1 MSLDPLKFQVA
12 IQDDATKQLSSIET
26 ALNSLKDKTIS
37 VKVEGLSDLQ
47 QLLSALQHQQVSNL
61 GKDVGSA
68 INEAT
73 KNLQNEAQNAIR
85 TSLGNLAR
93 DLVSIKEAIQHDNFT
108 AFSKRIETCAAAVD
122 TLDAAFKKF
131 HVTIGQDEGMRNFMS
146 GLGEVIRNV
155 RSTVGMLN
163 GGMSGASATPDAMS
177 RSVKVARHEMERL
190 NNDLVRA
197 QRNIETFGDKGF
209 NVSSLER
216 YKTALIEVRENL
228 RLIERNGGVH
238 PITGL
243 TASQYL
249 SSEDASRVVSLLK
262 TELSYYNNIRNELD
276 RIAKLRSTLSSI
288 LNANPSTPFRSE
300 LANAMA
306 GLDLREGLLARQG
319 ARDAMQTLNSASYR
333 TQITEAVSLISKVS
347 SESRQAEKNSALL
360 VESMRRAGIAV
371 SDLAAKFDKLE
382 IAKIRANAVDAKV
395 DTSAYDKA
403 VERME
408 RYRRVL
414 EYISQNGGHDSS
426 RITGSVGYRNASNDL
441 NIQAAALKALTK
453 EANSASYATN
463 HLSAEQQRLA
473 QALETSTNKL
483 HGQSQVLSDLK
494 SLATQYLGV
503 WGGQQFLNNIIQ
515 IGGQLEMQRLSIGA
529 ILQNQAQANDLF
541 NKIKGLATQSP
552 FGVVELDQMTKQLT
566 AYGFKYNEL
575 YDMTKRLADIS
586 AATGTGVDRLALALG
601 HVRSEAALSGYTL
614 RQFAMGNVPMLQKLS
629 EKLGKSTEE
638 IRKMVRSKQISY
650 DDVVGVLKD
659 LTDEGGMFYNMQEV
673 ISQSVKAKFKNVRDA
688 MDIMYGEMAE
698 GSIGDALKEVAD
710 VLMDVTRNW
719 KDVATVVG
727 SVTGVWV
734 THRAAILAMNAA
746 LGSNTASVT
755 ANILSYKQK
764 RAIELQNEALT
775 RKLTAEELAL
785 VATRKTI
792 TAENIR
798 VAMSTNAIT
807 KGEAL
812 RLVGL
817 RKLSLEEAKAL
828 IRSGEFTAAEVRM
841 AMQGRVLGM
850 NLGYAGN
857 MMRYLATS
865 AKMMMAALL
874 TNPWTWI
881 MAGVT
886 TVIELWQRNS
896 REMEQAEELSNKIYE
911 HSQEALKNTR
921 QMLQDTGIK
930 VEWRNKDKDSF
941 SDVTSNFGRQLG
953 GQIRFSL
960 PEFDTSNAKESI
972 ERWTQYI
979 RDYAATPNRLLN
991 EALFDEAGNVRALKD
1006 QFDNLKV
1013 AVEEVAVAQEQL
1025 RSLGDIFENA
1035 VNATNSGWFD
1045 DSVLTNISDYDK
1057 TLRSFG
1063 NNIATTYKKFRVNI
1077 DIALQSARQQDSEFD
1092 KAASGMA
1099 TYAQQLDLLVRNQEK
1114 YAKASEVFRNANTI
1128 SRAAMNELFGD
1139 HIVGDAGAANVEAQ
1153 KATMMADLETF
1164 YVQLQADLETKGIKI
1179 GSMSEAQ
1186 QQALLLGY
1194 KDKLSS
1200 IQGLSVETSNFLMKE
1215 FAKRF
1220 GIEIDVDD
1228 EKFRVK
1234 EKEIIRILKELSESD
1249 WNVEMNFATNV
1260 KDVIDEAQKQYK
1272 AAKEYFEKVKPIM
1285 LKLGVE
1291 FEAGKMLTDEQI
1303 EAAVAKAD
1311 PKARDFIRQALKGV
1325 NEATKVYNNAMN
1337 ASKAGGFS
1345 LEDNKK
1351 KKTPGERKSEDKDAR
1366 RLREIVKLYKDAY
1379 DWYTKYEKQV
1389 GEGSALT
1396 KVKEQFQPLFDEF
1409 RNQWKQSLSLDSIP
1423 EYKQNLET
1431 LLSEAQKLYESPKH
1445 KNSYMVE
1452 AIKTIRDAINNVDY
1466 EEAQRKMDE
1475 YASKVQIELD
1485 GLTRKWDMF
1494 NDVREATGNIE
1505 LAVRISGV
1513 GGDGTRNLADDL
1525 RKKIQTDLAQ
1535 IGVNAIPFDFNFS
1548 DKDIKKE
1555 VENAFESFKPQKP
1568 TDENDKKAMKEYN
1581 DKLSEYQSKIKGFIE
1596 IYKKWRDLQRDVTAK
1611 DLKIF
1616 ADLLGK
1622 TEDYG
1627 SKLNQ
1632 LRNKLSQTLDSI
1644 SLSNG
1649 SQEDKN
1655 LATRRAVASEEWEEA
1670 QLSADFANL
1679 FNNAVSMSKNAFESE
1694 ASYIEGL
1701 LNDLFELGLISPE
1714 KMNEWRDKVT
1724 KARSDYSTSGF
1735 LGIKGSTGAFLAGGY
1750 QGLIDYRKS
1759 KRNNIKED
1767 LSRLDPKS
1775 KEYKDKEK
1783 ELKIQDKLIEKNEK
1797 AAKSMEQVMNAANT
1811 LKGGFDLLSDHF
1823 SNMGAT
1829 GMGDAMSDASGVLG
1843 SAMSGASSLSALGP
1857 YGMAAGAGLGLVS
1870 GLFALHDKAI
1880 QREIDALKENN
1891 EAIEA
1896 NTDAILRYRQRTLGY
1911 DTGEVRKSLA
1921 NNYKDTKK
1929 IHGLFSVLNGRA
1941 YYVDDDA
1948 KRAMQEYYKR
1958 NSIGTGYKQELA
1970 NLKEERENYLKMYN
1984 LESDKK
1990 NVSNES
1996 LQEYKKKIAELDEQI
2011 MYFTED
2017 IANELWGIDLKGWA
2031 DQLSDSLWTAFEN
2044 GEDAVKAFHETAKDI
2059 ISDVAKRMMNIHLI
2073 EPVMSKLEDALFG
2086 KMGADGKRIGGGAY
2100 NMETGQFN
2108 EKETLEILGNFFGE
2122 DGEFAK
2128 VIESAE
2134 TFYDMAK
2141 RVTGFDFG
2149 SDSGGSVSSGIKGVT
2164 EQTTDLLA
2172 SYVNSIR
2179 ADVSVNRAMI
2189 AQYFPMYYQAL
2200 TSGNDILRG
2209 IENHTA
2215 AIMQSNEAIEKSNQA
2230 ILDRIDGLRNNTWR
2244 VPVE

>member
-85 TSLGNLAR
+85 TSLGNLAK

-131 HVTIGQDEGMRNFMS
+131 HVTIGQDDGMRNFMT

-155 RSTVGMLN
+155 RTTMGVLN
-163 GGMSGASATPDAMS
+163 GGGSGATATPDAMS

-300 LANAMA
+300 LANAMT

-426 RITGSVGYRNASNDL
+426 RITGSVGYRNATNDL
-441 NIQAAALKALTK
+441 NVQATALKILTTDAKRAENAL
-453 EANSASYATN
+453 SQ
-463 HLSAEQQRLA
+463 LSSEEQRLA
-473 QALETSTNKL
+473 QAMKSTTESAR
-483 HGQSQVLSDLK
+483 GQSQVLSDLK

-503 WGGQQFLNNIIQ
+503 WGAQGFLRNVIE

-529 ILQNQAQANDLF
+529 ILGDMAKANELF
-541 NKIKGLATQSP
+541 DRIKNLAVKSP
-552 FGVVELDQMTKQLT
+552 FGVVELDSMTKQLS
-566 AYGFKYNEL
+566 AYGFEYNEL

-614 RQFAMGNVPMLQKLS
+614 RQFSMANIPLARKLS
-629 EKLGKSTEE
+629 EELTKVEGKFVSVADV
-638 IRKMVRSKQISY
+638 RKRVRTKDIGYEQ
-650 DDVVGVLKD
+650 VLKVLKD
-659 LTDEGGMFYNMQEV
+659 LTDEGGMFYNAQE
-673 ISQSVKAKFKNVRDA
+673 IMSESVKARFKNLKDS
-688 MDIMYGEMAE
+688 MDIMYGEIAESSVGGGLKSVAEMLTTLTRHWQELGAVLVTGAGYWAINRLAMMAMSKATMQNNIATGQFTAKQLE
-698 GSIGDALKEVAD
+698 AQAITGNLTRQQLLRAVASKKMAIADVEAAGAVLGLTRAQLLHAMNTGKVTAAMNMATIATSKYSVAQLRFMAMFRSLSLFNVKDFFFGIFSGAKAAGSALLGLAKSFWPLLALSAVAEVFMSMKRESESFADAANYVGQSARNMMKDIDNAMKSITKNGKPADTESLREAVNTMKEVLENSEFYTAEQQKQVD
-710 VLMDVTRNW
+710 A
-719 KDVATVVG
+719 ATTL
-727 SVTGVWV
+727 SQKYD
-734 THRAAILAMNAA
+734 ILLKQMKEMREESEWQTNNEGLIATI
-746 LGSNTASVT
+746 LSNTGKRVDT
-755 ANILSYKQK
+755 NIAQRFNRETGKYEAFESQTFGLPLFNDS
-764 RAIELQNEALT
+764 LQ
-775 RKLTAEELAL
+775 
-785 VATRKTI
+785 
-792 TAENIR
+792 ENIEQ
-798 VAMSTNAIT
+798 VNKSNSALQSSISLLAEYQGVIEEAI
-807 KGEAL
+807 KKNNGF
-812 RLVGL
+812 G
-817 RKLSLEEAKAL
+817 LSLEGKSWQEQVRL
-828 IRSGEFTAAEVRM
+828 IAQSGHWDEFVASVENAGSRFEKTAANVKKASDKVAEDWKEIVNDDVKAIRLTLM
-841 AMQGRVLGM
+841 EEWGMTEDELNKFAKNNERTMRWLVDMIAKSLSKLGVAEAVIDEFKAKLLSLFGVAGSGKPVKRDLTEYEKQTD
-850 NLGYAGN
+850 LGK
-857 MMRYLATS
+857 R
-865 AKMMMAALL
+865 
-874 TNPWTWI
+874 I
-881 MAGVT
+881 MSNVINYNKKNGKGGQGVT
-886 TVIELWQRNS
+886 TVKEINEITGTGDNQKS
-896 REMEQAEELSNKIYE
+896 EVEVTK
-911 HSQEALKNTR
+911 ALK
-921 QMLQDTGIK
+921 
-930 VEWRNKDKDSF
+930 
-941 SDVTSNFGRQLG
+941 
-953 GQIRFSL
+953 
-960 PEFDTSNAKESI
+960 
-972 ERWTQYI
+972 ER
-979 RDYAATPNRLLN
+979 
-991 EALFDEAGNVRALKD
+991 
-1006 QFDNLKV
+1006 
-1013 AVEEVAVAQEQL
+1013 
-1025 RSLGDIFENA
+1025 
-1035 VNATNSGWFD
+1035 
-1045 DSVLTNISDYDK
+1045 
-1057 TLRSFG
+1057 
-1063 NNIATTYKKFRVNI
+1063 
-1077 DIALQSARQQDSEFD
+1077 
-1092 KAASGMA
+1092 
-1099 TYAQQLDLLVRNQEK
+1099 
-1114 YAKASEVFRNANTI
+1114 
-1128 SRAAMNELFGD
+1128 
-1139 HIVGDAGAANVEAQ
+1139 AQ
-1153 KATMMADLETF
+1153 KSLENMK
-1164 YVQLQADLETKGIKI
+1164 ETKRLWGETSKQYKDAKKKYDHDLNLAQSNGI
-1179 GSMSEAQ
+1179 SEDEIRT
-1186 QQALLLGY
+1186 GKY
-1194 KDKLSS
+1194 KDKKD
-1200 IQGLSVETSNFLMKE
+1200 SN
-1215 FAKRF
+1215 R
-1220 GIEIDVDD
+1220 
-1228 EKFRVK
+1228 
-1234 EKEIIRILKELSESD
+1234 
-1249 WNVEMNFATNV
+1249 N
-1260 KDVIDEAQKQYK
+1260 
-1272 AAKEYFEKVKPIM
+1272 
-1285 LKLGVE
+1285 
-1291 FEAGKMLTDEQI
+1291 
-1303 EAAVAKAD
+1303 
-1311 PKARDFIRQALKGV
+1311 
-1325 NEATKVYNNAMN
+1325 
-1337 ASKAGGFS
+1337 
-1345 LEDNKK
+1345 
-1351 KKTPGERKSEDKDAR
+1351 SEDKDAR

-1379 DWYTKYEKQV
+1379 DWYGKYEKQV
-1389 GEGSALT
+1389 GEGSALA
-1396 KVKEQFQPLFDEF
+1396 KVKEQFEPLF
-1409 RNQWKQSLSLDSIP
+1409 KQFEEQFKQKLSLDSIP
-1423 EYKQNLET
+1423 LYKENLVS
-1431 LLSEAQKLYESPKH
+1431 LLDEAQKLYESPKH

-1475 YASKVQIELD
+1475 YASKVQMELD
-1485 GLTRKWDMF
+1485 TLTRAWDMF
-1494 NDVREATGNIE
+1494 NDVRESTGNLE

-1535 IGVNAIPFDFNFS
+1535 IGVNAIPFDFNLS

-1568 TDENDKKAMKEYN
+1568 ADENDKKAMKEYN

-1632 LRNKLSQTLDSI
+1632 LRDKLSQTLDSI

-1649 SQEDKN
+1649 SQEDKD
-1655 LATRRAVASEEWEEA
+1655 LATRRAIASEEWEEA

-1679 FNNAVSMSKNAFESE
+1679 FNNAVAMSKSAFERE

-1759 KRNNIKED
+1759 NRDNIKEE
-1767 LSRLDPKS
+1767 LSRLNPKS
-1775 KEYKDKEK
+1775 QEYKNKEK
-1783 ELKIQDKLIEKNEK
+1783 ELKIQDQLIKKNEK
-1797 AAKSMEQVMNAANT
+1797 AAKSMELLMNAANT
-1811 LKGGFDLLSDHF
+1811 LKGGLDLLSDLF
-1823 SNMGAT
+1823 NNMGAT
-1829 GMGDAMSDASGVLG
+1829 GMGTAMSDASGVLG

-1857 YGMAAGAGLGLVS
+1857 WGMAAGAGLGLLG
-1870 GLFALHDKAI
+1870 GLFGLHDKAL
-1880 QREIDALKENN
+1880 QREIERLREDVQKIENN
-1891 EAIEA
+1891 
-1896 NTDAILRYRQRTLGY
+1896 TDLIVQARERTLGY
-1911 DTGEVRKSLA
+1911 DNGNVR
-1921 NNYKDTKK
+1921 
-1929 IHGLFSVLNGRA
+1929 RA
-1941 YYVDDDA
+1941 YASQYSPDVNIA
-1948 KRAMQEYYKR
+1948 KLFNRSAFAPSFLKEGYSSKAQKAMYEYYQK
-1958 NSIGTGYKQELA
+1958 NSAGTGYQQELA
-1970 NLKEERENYLKMYN
+1970 NLKAEREDYMRMYDAEN
-1984 LESDKK
+1984 DKK
-1990 NVSNES
+1990 ISSGEA
-1996 LQEYKKKIAELDEQI
+1996 LEEYRKKIAEIDDQI
-2011 MYFTED
+2011 LYFTED
-2017 IANELWGIDLKGWA
+2017 LAKELWGIDIKGWA
-2031 DQLSDSLWTAFEN
+2031 NQISDALWTAFEN

-2073 EPVMSKLEDALFG
+2073 EPVMTKLEEALFG
-2086 KMGADGKRIGGGAY
+2086 KVGANGERIGGGAY
-2100 NMETGQFN
+2100 NMQTGKFN
-2108 EKETLEILGNFFGE
+2108 ERETLEILGQFFGE
-2122 DGEFAK
+2122 GGEFAK

-2164 EQTTDLLA
+2164 EQTADLLA
-2172 SYVNSIR
+2172 SYVNAIR

-2209 IENHTA
+2209 IENHAA
-2215 AIMQSNEAIEKSNQA
+2215 AIMRSNEAIEKSNQA

-2244 VPVE
+2244 VPVV

>member
-85 TSLGNLAR
+85 TSLGNLAK

-131 HVTIGQDEGMRNFMS
+131 HVTIGQDDGMRNFMT

-155 RSTVGMLN
+155 RTTMGVLN
-163 GGMSGASATPDAMS
+163 GGGSGATATPDAMS

-300 LANAMA
+300 LANAMT

-426 RITGSVGYRNASNDL
+426 RITGSVGYRNATNDL
-441 NIQAAALKALTK
+441 NVQATALKILTTDAKRAENAL
-453 EANSASYATN
+453 SQ
-463 HLSAEQQRLA
+463 LSSEEQRLA
-473 QALETSTNKL
+473 QAMKSTTESAR
-483 HGQSQVLSDLK
+483 GQSQVLSDLK

-503 WGGQQFLNNIIQ
+503 WGAQGFLRNVIE

-529 ILQNQAQANDLF
+529 ILGDMAKANELF
-541 NKIKGLATQSP
+541 DRIKNLAVKSP
-552 FGVVELDQMTKQLT
+552 FGVVELDSMTKQLS
-566 AYGFKYNEL
+566 AYGFEYNEL

-614 RQFAMGNVPMLQKLS
+614 RQFSMANIPLARKLS
-629 EKLGKSTEE
+629 EELTKVEGKFVSVADV
-638 IRKMVRSKQISY
+638 RKRVRTKDIGYEQ
-650 DDVVGVLKD
+650 VLKVLKD
-659 LTDEGGMFYNMQEV
+659 LTDEGGMFYNAQE
-673 ISQSVKAKFKNVRDA
+673 IMSESVKARFKNLKDS
-688 MDIMYGEMAE
+688 MDIMYGEIAESSVGGGLKSVAEMLTTLTRHWQELGAVLVTGAGYWAINRLAMMAMSKATMQNNIATGQFTAKQLE
-698 GSIGDALKEVAD
+698 AQAITGNLTRQQLLRAVASKKMAIADVEAAGAVLGLTRAQLLHAMNTGKVTAAMNMATIATSKYSVAQLRFMAMFRSLSLFNVKDFFFGIFSGAKAAGSALLGLAKSFWPLLALSAVAEVFMSMKRESESFADAANYVGQSARNMMKDIDNAMKSITKNGKPADTESLREAVNTMKEVLENSEFYTAEQQKQVD
-710 VLMDVTRNW
+710 A
-719 KDVATVVG
+719 ATTL
-727 SVTGVWV
+727 SQKYD
-734 THRAAILAMNAA
+734 ILLKQMKEMREESEWQTNNEGLIATI
-746 LGSNTASVT
+746 LSNTGKRVDT
-755 ANILSYKQK
+755 NIAQRFNRETGKYEAFESQTFGLPLFNDS
-764 RAIELQNEALT
+764 LQ
-775 RKLTAEELAL
+775 
-785 VATRKTI
+785 
-792 TAENIR
+792 ENIEQ
-798 VAMSTNAIT
+798 VNKSNSALQSSISLLAEYQGVIEEAI
-807 KGEAL
+807 KKNNGF
-812 RLVGL
+812 G
-817 RKLSLEEAKAL
+817 LSLEGKSWQEQVRL
-828 IRSGEFTAAEVRM
+828 IAQSGHWDEFVASVENAGSRFEKTAANVKKASDKVAEDWKEIVNDDVKAIRLTLM
-841 AMQGRVLGM
+841 EEWGMTEDELNKFAKNNERTMRWLVDMIAKSLSKLGVAEAVIDEFKAKLLSLFGVAGSGKPVKRDLTEYEKQTD
-850 NLGYAGN
+850 LGK
-857 MMRYLATS
+857 R
-865 AKMMMAALL
+865 
-874 TNPWTWI
+874 I
-881 MAGVT
+881 MSNVINYNKKNGKGGQGVT
-886 TVIELWQRNS
+886 TVKEINEITGTGDNQKS
-896 REMEQAEELSNKIYE
+896 EVEVTK
-911 HSQEALKNTR
+911 ALK
-921 QMLQDTGIK
+921 
-930 VEWRNKDKDSF
+930 
-941 SDVTSNFGRQLG
+941 
-953 GQIRFSL
+953 
-960 PEFDTSNAKESI
+960 
-972 ERWTQYI
+972 ER
-979 RDYAATPNRLLN
+979 
-991 EALFDEAGNVRALKD
+991 
-1006 QFDNLKV
+1006 
-1013 AVEEVAVAQEQL
+1013 
-1025 RSLGDIFENA
+1025 
-1035 VNATNSGWFD
+1035 
-1045 DSVLTNISDYDK
+1045 
-1057 TLRSFG
+1057 
-1063 NNIATTYKKFRVNI
+1063 
-1077 DIALQSARQQDSEFD
+1077 
-1092 KAASGMA
+1092 
-1099 TYAQQLDLLVRNQEK
+1099 
-1114 YAKASEVFRNANTI
+1114 
-1128 SRAAMNELFGD
+1128 
-1139 HIVGDAGAANVEAQ
+1139 AQ
-1153 KATMMADLETF
+1153 KSLENMK
-1164 YVQLQADLETKGIKI
+1164 ETKRLWGETSKQYKDAKKKYDHDLNLAQSNGI
-1179 GSMSEAQ
+1179 SEDEIRT
-1186 QQALLLGY
+1186 GKY
-1194 KDKLSS
+1194 KDKKD
-1200 IQGLSVETSNFLMKE
+1200 SN
-1215 FAKRF
+1215 R
-1220 GIEIDVDD
+1220 
-1228 EKFRVK
+1228 
-1234 EKEIIRILKELSESD
+1234 
-1249 WNVEMNFATNV
+1249 N
-1260 KDVIDEAQKQYK
+1260 
-1272 AAKEYFEKVKPIM
+1272 
-1285 LKLGVE
+1285 
-1291 FEAGKMLTDEQI
+1291 
-1303 EAAVAKAD
+1303 
-1311 PKARDFIRQALKGV
+1311 
-1325 NEATKVYNNAMN
+1325 
-1337 ASKAGGFS
+1337 
-1345 LEDNKK
+1345 
-1351 KKTPGERKSEDKDAR
+1351 SEDKDAR

-1379 DWYTKYEKQV
+1379 DWYGKYEKQV
-1389 GEGSALT
+1389 GEGSALA
-1396 KVKEQFQPLFDEF
+1396 KVKEQFEPLF
-1409 RNQWKQSLSLDSIP
+1409 KQFEEQFKQKLSLDSIP
-1423 EYKQNLET
+1423 LYKENLVS
-1431 LLSEAQKLYESPKH
+1431 LLDEAQKLYESPKH

-1475 YASKVQIELD
+1475 YASKVQMELD
-1485 GLTRKWDMF
+1485 TLTRAWDMF
-1494 NDVREATGNIE
+1494 NDVRESTGNLE

-1535 IGVNAIPFDFNFS
+1535 IGVNAIPFDFNLS

-1568 TDENDKKAMKEYN
+1568 ADENDKKAMKEYN

-1632 LRNKLSQTLDSI
+1632 LRDKLSQTLDSI

-1649 SQEDKN
+1649 SQEDKD
-1655 LATRRAVASEEWEEA
+1655 LATRRAIASEEWEEA

-1679 FNNAVSMSKNAFESE
+1679 FNNAVAMSKSAFERE

-1759 KRNNIKED
+1759 NRDNIKEE
-1767 LSRLDPKS
+1767 LSRLNPKS
-1775 KEYKDKEK
+1775 QEYKNKEK
-1783 ELKIQDKLIEKNEK
+1783 ELKIQDQLIKKNEK
-1797 AAKSMEQVMNAANT
+1797 AAKSMELLMNAANT
-1811 LKGGFDLLSDHF
+1811 LKGGLDLLSDLF
-1823 SNMGAT
+1823 NNMGAT
-1829 GMGDAMSDASGVLG
+1829 GMGTAMSDASGVLG

-1857 YGMAAGAGLGLVS
+1857 WGMAAGAGLGLLG
-1870 GLFALHDKAI
+1870 GLFGLHDKAL
-1880 QREIDALKENN
+1880 QREIERLREDVQKIENN
-1891 EAIEA
+1891 
-1896 NTDAILRYRQRTLGY
+1896 TDLIVQARERTLGY
-1911 DTGEVRKSLA
+1911 DNGNVR
-1921 NNYKDTKK
+1921 
-1929 IHGLFSVLNGRA
+1929 RA
-1941 YYVDDDA
+1941 YASQYSPDVNIA
-1948 KRAMQEYYKR
+1948 KLFNRSAFAPSFLKEGYSSKAQKAMYEYYQK
-1958 NSIGTGYKQELA
+1958 NSAGTGYQQELA
-1970 NLKEERENYLKMYN
+1970 NLKAEREDYMRMYDAEN
-1984 LESDKK
+1984 DKK
-1990 NVSNES
+1990 NSSGEA
-1996 LQEYKKKIAELDEQI
+1996 LEEYRKKIAEIDDQI
-2011 MYFTED
+2011 LYFTED
-2017 IANELWGIDLKGWA
+2017 LAKELWGIDIKGWA
-2031 DQLSDSLWTAFEN
+2031 NQISDALWTAFEN

-2073 EPVMSKLEDALFG
+2073 EPVMTKLEEALFG
-2086 KMGADGKRIGGGAY
+2086 KVGANGERIGGGAY
-2100 NMETGQFN
+2100 NMQTGKFN
-2108 EKETLEILGNFFGE
+2108 ERETLEILGQFFGE
-2122 DGEFAK
+2122 GGEFAK

-2164 EQTTDLLA
+2164 EQTADLLA
-2172 SYVNSIR
+2172 SYVNAIR

-2209 IENHTA
+2209 IENHAA
-2215 AIMQSNEAIEKSNQA
+2215 AIMRSNEAIEKSNQA

-2244 VPVE
+2244 VPVV